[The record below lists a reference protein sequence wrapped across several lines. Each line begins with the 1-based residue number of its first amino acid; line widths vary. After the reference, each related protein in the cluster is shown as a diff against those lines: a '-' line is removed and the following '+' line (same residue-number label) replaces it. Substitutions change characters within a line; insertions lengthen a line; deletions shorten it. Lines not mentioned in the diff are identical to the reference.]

1 MTTCTCGCM
10 ERAPGFEQ
18 VEAGVYKGRGAG
30 YSLVR
35 RRHGWQVIDPEGT
48 TIVRSPGRL
57 LPSASPYRDAAATMD
72 TANAYATKHA
82 REAGHGHP

>member
-48 TIVRSPGRL
+48 TIVRSPG
-57 LPSASPYRDAAATMD
+57 DAAATMD
-72 TANAYATKHA
+72 LANAAAVKHA